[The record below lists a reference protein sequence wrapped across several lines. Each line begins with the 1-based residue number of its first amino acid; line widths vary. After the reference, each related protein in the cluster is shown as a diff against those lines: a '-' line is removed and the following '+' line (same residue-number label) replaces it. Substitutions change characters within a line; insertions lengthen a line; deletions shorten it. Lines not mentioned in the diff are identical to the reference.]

1 MAKSGKTRKS
11 VAKRFKKTANG
22 KIKYKRPGSRHL
34 ATSKSTK
41 RKRNLRHDNVMFKGD
56 QKRLEKSM
64 ALSR

>member
-1 MAKSGKTRKS
+1 M
-11 VAKRFKKTANG
+11 
-22 KIKYKRPGSRHL
+22 YKRPGSRHL
-34 ATSKSTK
+34 ASSKSTK